1 MRSTRPGSIGLV
13 PSSVCLT
20 TVSTIGAFVSVL
32 SESSGSVKPAFVS
45 GSPLYS
51 WVDAQH
57 RVAHGLELPLSWET
71 SGEQSFD
78 DQHRCPTAF
87 ESRLGQPPIPVAEAK
102 AMILG
107 GDEEGDTA
115 AQVGV
120 DYLQPLLR
128 LEKQPLVP
136 GRKAALRVRRQ
147 LKRPVDGG
155 DVAYDRQQLGHDLRQ
170 VEPRLDHCR
179 SALQAELVGGTAHR
193 CR

>member
-1 MRSTRPGSIGLV
+1 MRSTRHGSSGLV

-20 TVSTIGAFVSVL
+20 TVSKLSSFVSVL
-32 SESSGSVKPAFVS
+32 SQSSGSVDPAFDS
-45 GSPLYS
+45 RPPLYG
-51 WVDAQH
+51 WVDTQH
-57 RVAHGLELPLSWET
+57 RVAHGLELPLGRET

-87 ESRLGQPPIPVAEAK
+87 ESRPGQRLIPVAEAK

-115 AQVGV
+115 SQVGV
-120 DYLQPLLR
+120 DHLQPLLR

-179 SALQAELVGGTAHR
+179 SALQVELVGGTAYR
-193 CR
+193 C